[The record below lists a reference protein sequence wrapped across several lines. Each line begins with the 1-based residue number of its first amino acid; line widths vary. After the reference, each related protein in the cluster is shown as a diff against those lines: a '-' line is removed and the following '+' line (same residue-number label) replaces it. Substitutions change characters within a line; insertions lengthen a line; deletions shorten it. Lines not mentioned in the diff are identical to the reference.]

1 MAQLAV
7 PSPRRPLVV
16 LWYRSGRLHT
26 TLRSPALAEMEME
39 TVPSKVAVMDEA
51 LTSSTPGL

>member
-7 PSPRRPLVV
+7 PSPRRPLV
-16 LWYRSGRLHT
+16 LLRYRSGRLHT
-26 TLRSPALAEMEME
+26 ALRSPALAEMEME
-39 TVPSKVAVMDEA
+39 TVPSKVAVTEEA